1 MTEQKRILIAVMI
14 TSFIG
19 PFMGS
24 SVNIA
29 VPAMAEDFNMMPDE
43 LTWAVTAFFYW
54 FSSHFITLWSFS

>member
-43 LTWAVTAFFYW
+43 LTWAVTAFLIG
-54 FSSHFITLWSFS
+54 SAATLITLWSFS